1 MQTFTDDLRK
11 IKLSLTGGLPGFRAQ
26 QHLAPVSRS
35 STTIEYL
42 QQNPDFKTA
51 CVVLLIY
58 PVNDLSMLVLM
69 ERSDF
74 GNHGGQIAL
83 PGGKKEQ
90 EESYVNAALRET
102 FEEIGVLITE
112 QDVLTPLTEIYIPP
126 SNFLVHP
133 FVASLPVRPEFII
146 NKTEVKRIIEI
157 PLHAF
162 NDKGVI
168 RNGTFSNSRGIKTP
182 APFYAVSG
190 IEIWGATAMIIS
202 EFSSML
208 K

>member
-1 MQTFTDDLRK
+1 MQSYSDDLRK
-11 IKLSLTGGLPGFRAQ
+11 IRQSLTSGLPGFKAQ

-35 STTIEYL
+35 SGTIEYL
-42 QQNPDFKTA
+42 QRNPDYKTA
-51 CVVLLIY
+51 SVVLLIY
-58 PVNDLSMLVLM
+58 PVNDRSVLVLM
-69 ERSDF
+69 ERADF

-90 EESYVNAALRET
+90 DETYLNAALRET

-112 QDVLTPLTEIYIPP
+112 QDVITPLTQIYIPP

-133 FVASLPVRPEFII
+133 FVASLPAQPEFII

-157 PLHAF
+157 PLHSF
-162 NDKGVI
+162 NEKVII
-168 RNGTFSNSRGIKTP
+168 RNGTFINSSGIKTT
-182 APFYAVSG
+182 APYYAVSG

-202 EFSSML
+202 EFSNMF